1 MTTYETW
8 KSLYKQLQKKYE
20 FRDGQK
26 ITIIIFDDEVNTV
39 AKSIERGFPKEFFDF
54 TIIPSRQSLNKTIS
68 KIEKDIEYQ
77 YLIIA
82 DADVEDSAGDYG
94 FEIARKV
101 ISANNLE
108 IRIIPISGKEKISL
122 KQIEE
127 KNKEYPCFSMPP
139 LDKDDDFFEKLE
151 QRVQDELK
159 RLINPTEEQ
168 AISSMK
174 NNYKDNEIGDDE
186 ELTSGEL
193 SFQNT
198 VGAYDKEEKLT
209 VGSLFKTWQEGIDF
223 DDDVK
228 KENAKS
234 AKRILK
240 EELERRISIKYYSN
254 DKTN

>member
-1 MTTYETW
+1 
-8 KSLYKQLQKKYE
+8 
-20 FRDGQK
+20 
-26 ITIIIFDDEVNTV
+26 
-39 AKSIERGFPKEFFDF
+39 
-54 TIIPSRQSLNKTIS
+54 
-68 KIEKDIEYQ
+68 
-77 YLIIA
+77 
-82 DADVEDSAGDYG
+82 
-94 FEIARKV
+94 
-101 ISANNLE
+101 
-108 IRIIPISGKEKISL
+108 
-122 KQIEE
+122 
-127 KNKEYPCFSMPP
+127 MPP